1 MAGDRALSLLIDI
14 KSRDSAS
21 GVVRMLG
28 GLFSGFAASLGKIGQ
43 SFQLFAMGAPITGM
57 KALTEGIKGVMAASL
72 ELLGLIT
79 LVGAAIALA
88 LGVVAFKAA
97 ANFQQGLNRL
107 ITGAGDV
114 TDNMGLMGQSILG
127 VSIATG
133 VLTDKLLPAMY
144 QIISAGQRGA
154 EAENTLAVAAR
165 GAVAEQANVVD
176 VAKALTG
183 AMTDYG
189 TAQFNAVQY
198 MNMFTRATQLG
209 KLTLEQLS
217 NSMGPL
223 LPIARNLGIHIQDVA
238 AAMSTMTNANIPAD
252 RAATSLRFMFQSLE
266 NPTKK
271 ASTAMT
277 EFGLNTVAVA
287 NEMKTSLPAALQMI
301 WDAAKQAGPQGS
313 VPFNR
318 AVSDMIGGQRSLQA
332 FLSLTGT
339 HFATYVTNTKAVTDA
354 MNASKT
360 AVLGW
365 DTAQKNLNVKLSQ
378 AWAAIQAV
386 FIAVGTQL
394 LPKLGPLAD
403 VVTKIAQHFADW
415 VNSAKPLTNLF
426 NQIGQAIDTVWP
438 PAKKV
443 NAALSPMADAFD
455 RATGAMKTIKSHA
468 QPMLDTFDRASGVIK
483 KTHHEAVNPFVG
495 ALLWLRDA
503 WDKVK
508 NAAIAVYNWFV
519 PIGNFIAKTLTPYI
533 RQLGFIIT
541 TVLVP
546 AWQAFVK
553 AIQPYLPVLLLLAKI
568 VGVILVAALILVSV
582 TILLVVGAV
591 LLAIGIFLALVA
603 AVLFAS
609 TWVHDKIKWLVDT
622 VVGFF
627 KWLWKMLVGGSIIPD
642 IINGILS
649 WFGKLKNELN
659 VIVSFIIKWISDQ
672 WNNLVKAAT
681 GWGQGIINNLLAGLK
696 SAWQQVVDWFTGA
709 LAWLKGLW
717 PGSPVEHGPLKGYEN
732 WGFMFGMG
740 IADGIRRSVPHVQS
754 ASALLAASMG
764 GHYQGSYSLSGSSFG
779 GGRYPTGGAIV
790 FAPIIMVQSPDVK
803 LDGVSVTDKIMRRAG
818 TDVRRHGGPIKWG

>member
-1 MAGDRALSLLIDI
+1 MYRREHRRGLCQGIERMAF
-14 KSRDSAS
+14 K
-21 GVVRMLG
+21 
-28 GLFSGFAASLGKIGQ
+28 LFD
-43 SFQLFAMGAPITGM
+43 MGAPITGM
-57 KALTEGIKGVMAASL
+57 KALAEGIKGVMAASL

-88 LGVVAFKAA
+88 LGVAAVHAA

-107 ITGAGDV
+107 VTGAGDV
-114 TDNMGLMGQSILG
+114 TDNMTLMGQSILG
-127 VSIATG
+127 ISTATG
-133 VLTDKLLPAMY
+133 VLTDQLLPAMY

-154 EAENTLAVAAR
+154 QAEDTLAVAAR

-176 VAKALTG
+176 VAKALTT

-189 TAQFNAVQY
+189 TAQFNATQF
-198 MNMFTRATQLG
+198 MNGYTRAVQLG
-209 KLTLEQLS
+209 KITLEELS

-223 LPIARNLGIHIQDVA
+223 LPLAKNLGISFADVA
-238 AAMSTMTNANIPAD
+238 AAMSTMTNAGIPAQ

-287 NEMKTSLPAALQMI
+287 NEMKKSLPGALQMI
-301 WDAAKQAGPQGS
+301 YDAAKRAGPEGS

-354 MNASKT
+354 MKASRT

-365 DTAQKNLNVKLSQ
+365 DTAQKNLNVKLGQ
-378 AWAAIQAV
+378 AWAAVQTV

-415 VNSAKPLTNLF
+415 VTSAKPLGGFLD
-426 NQIGQAIDTVWP
+426 QIAGAIALVWP
-438 PAKKV
+438 PAKQA
-443 NAALSPMADAFD
+443 NAALAPMA
-455 RATGAMKTIKSHA
+455 
-468 QPMLDTFDRASGVIK
+468 DTFDRASGAMHSIKSTAQPMLDAFDRASGVFK
-483 KTHHEAVNPFVG
+483 KTHDAVNPLVPI
-495 ALLWLRDA
+495 LLWLKDA
-503 WDKVK
+503 FEKVK
-508 NAAIAVYNWFV
+508 KAVIDVYTFLV
-519 PIGNFIAKTLTPYI
+519 PIGQFIAKTLTPYI
-533 RQLGFIIT
+533 QQLGFIIT

-546 AWQAFVK
+546 AWNAFVK

-603 AVLFAS
+603 AVLFAA

-642 IINGILS
+642 IVNGILS

-672 WNNLVKAAT
+672 WNSLVKAAT

-696 SAWQQVVDWFTGA
+696 AAWQQVVDWFTGA

-717 PGSPVEHGPLKGYEN
+717 PGSPVKHGPLKGYEN

-764 GHYQGSYSLSGSSFG
+764 GNYQGSYSLSGSSFG
-779 GGRYPTGGAIV
+779 GGRYPTGGHTIV
-790 FAPIIMVQSPDVK
+790 NVFPVVQPNDIYMDGDK
-803 LDGVSVTDKIMRRAG
+803 LTDKVGKRMANN
-818 TDVRRHGGPIKWG
+818 VRRHGGPIRNL